1 MVSGSEMMLAENPNL
16 EKRNTTEKIKIEI
29 IRINRIVMI
38 FNERRN
44 QKRG

>member
-1 MVSGSEMMLAENPNL
+1 MVVGSEMMLAEVPDS
-16 EKRNTTEKIKIEI
+16 EKKSTKERIKSRT
-29 IRINRIVMI
+29 IRMKLIVMI